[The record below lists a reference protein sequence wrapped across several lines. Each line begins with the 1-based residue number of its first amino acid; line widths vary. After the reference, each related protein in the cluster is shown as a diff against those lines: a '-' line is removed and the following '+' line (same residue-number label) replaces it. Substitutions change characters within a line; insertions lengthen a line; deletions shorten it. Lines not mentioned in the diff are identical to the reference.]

1 VIFVICRGNFI
12 SASLVRKVCF
22 TIAKNPRD
30 CGNATWT
37 LEDPLDNL
45 EILGPYAVTTGIR
58 DSMVWESFEGAK
70 VQWTAMGEGNVDFE
84 SYLRRFSVICPNV
97 PAQLEII
104 SGFSK
109 GFPYL
114 KTDFWKEYPN
124 ARAHEFSRFITLAK
138 RGTPLDPFRV
148 PAGRDPSIA
157 EQEYQLDQLERSIRY
172 CRKTLGLG
180 LRS

>member
-1 VIFVICRGNFI
+1 MVMC
-12 SASLVRKVCF
+12 A
-22 TIAKNPRD
+22 RD

-58 DSMVWESFEGAK
+58 DSMVWESVEGANG
-70 VQWTAMGEGNVDFE
+70 QWTAMGEGNVDFE
-84 SYLRRFSVICPNV
+84 SYLRRFSVICPNIPV
-97 PAQLEII
+97 QLEII
-104 SGFSK
+104 SSFSR

-124 ARAHEFSRFITLAK
+124 ARAHEFSGFVRLAK
-138 RGTPLDPFRV
+138 RRTPLESFRV
-148 PAGRDPSIA
+148 AAGKDPRIA
-157 EQEYQLDQLERSIRY
+157 EQEYQLDQPERSIKY
-172 CRKTLGLG
+172 CRNILGLG